1 MPDTTPI
8 LPLALAALAA
18 GTLSTSALWAYSVFS
33 PRCQFWAPVIRG
45 IPQRDAVAL
54 TFDDGPHPEVTP
66 QILDTLAAHNAAATF
81 FVIGNHAKAH
91 PALIRRI
98 HDAGHTLGNHSL
110 DHHHFGVNRNLP
122 YWRNQLEATQKII
135 ADITGHPPF
144 LFRPPMG
151 FKTRALAAAA
161 REFRLPVVGWS
172 VRAYDTQPTPPD
184 LLARKL
190 LKRTAGHDIVLLHDG
205 LDPHRKNPPQAAQQH
220 TADALPAYLA
230 GIAEKQLRILPLLD
244 ALLANSSVQSPA

>member
-18 GTLSTSALWAYSVFS
+18 GGLSSAALWSYAVFS
-33 PRCQFWAPVIRG
+33 PRCQFFAPVLRG
-45 IPQRDAVAL
+45 ISQRDAVAL
-54 TFDDGPHPEVTP
+54 TFDDGPDPEVTP
-66 QILDTLAAHNAAATF
+66 RILDTLAAHNAKATF
-81 FVIGNHAKAH
+81 FVIGNHAQAH
-91 PALIRRI
+91 PALLRRI
-98 HDAGHTLGNHSL
+98 HDAGHALGNHSL
-110 DHHHFGVNRNLP
+110 DHHHFGVNRNRA
-122 YWRNQLEATQKII
+122 YWTHQLETTQKIV

-161 REFRLPVVGWS
+161 KELRLPIVGWS
-172 VRAYDTQPTPPD
+172 VRAYDTHPTPPE
-184 LLARKL
+184 LLTRRL
-190 LKRTAGHDIVLLHDG
+190 LKHTAGHDIVLLHDG
-205 LDPHRKNPPQAAQQH
+205 VDPHRKNAAPGAQKH